1 MTQLRTWFP
10 DAGTPQALRRQIV
23 SRLALAGI
31 LISLI
36 AGAISYA
43 IENRHIETSVF
54 SMVLESAQHFNAP
67 ENRRHLAGDNGPD
80 QSGLKRL
87 LDDSPFLA
95 IRILDPSG
103 RLQAEAWKS
112 APADLRL
119 RVAAHRQPLP
129 EPGASHRDWLQ
140 SNGEEFVQVVIPLA
154 ETPGKPLAYLEGI
167 FPIDARLRQE
177 HDARAISS
185 MLFALFSALVATGL
199 LYPVLMGLMKQSL
212 KLSSTLLDSNI
223 ELIGTLGS
231 AIAKRDSDT
240 DSHNYRVTLYATR
253 LAEILGRPNEE
264 VQDLIVGAFLHD
276 IGKIGIPDAILLKP
290 GHLTESEFLIM
301 KQHVLLGQQ
310 IIANN
315 QWLRKAATVISS
327 HHEKY
332 DGTGY
337 PSGLRGEE
345 IPLPARIFAIVD
357 VFDAL
362 TSERPY
368 KKAFPLEEAKRIVR
382 DGCGKHFDPA
392 IGNAFLKNADR
403 LFDEIGTAPHDDLV
417 ARLRVIIGRHF
428 EQSKYG

>member
-1 MTQLRTWFP
+1 MT
-10 DAGTPQALRRQIV
+10 
-23 SRLALAGI
+23 
-31 LISLI
+31 
-36 AGAISYA
+36 
-43 IENRHIETSVF
+43 
-54 SMVLESAQHFNAP
+54 
-67 ENRRHLAGDNGPD
+67 
-80 QSGLKRL
+80 
-87 LDDSPFLA
+87 
-95 IRILDPSG
+95 
-103 RLQAEAWKS
+103 
-112 APADLRL
+112 
-119 RVAAHRQPLP
+119 
-129 EPGASHRDWLQ
+129 
-140 SNGEEFVQVVIPLA
+140 
-154 ETPGKPLAYLEGI
+154 
-167 FPIDARLRQE
+167 
-177 HDARAISS
+177 
-185 MLFALFSALVATGL
+185 
-199 LYPVLMGLMKQSL
+199 
-212 KLSSTLLDSNI
+212 LSSTLLDSNI
-223 ELIGTLGS
+223 DLIGTLGS

>member
-1 MTQLRTWFP
+1 MTQLRIWFP
-10 DAGTPQALRRQIV
+10 DVGTPQALRRQIV
-23 SRLALAGI
+23 SRLAIAGT

-36 AGAISYA
+36 AGTISYA

-103 RLQAEAWKS
+103 RLQTEVWKA

-119 RVAAHRQPLP
+119 LVAEHRHPLP
-129 EPGASHRDWLQ
+129 ETGSNHRDWLR
-140 SNGEEFVQVVIPLA
+140 SDGDTFVQVVIPLA
-154 ETPGKPLAYLEGI
+154 EAVGKPLAYLEGI
-167 FPIDARLRQE
+167 YPIDARLQQE
-177 HDARAISS
+177 HDVRTRNS
-185 MLFALFSALVATGL
+185 MLFALFSALGATGL
-199 LYPVLMGLMKQSL
+199 LYPVLMGLMKRSL

-290 GHLTESEFLIM
+290 GRLSEDEFSVM
-301 KQHVLLGQQ
+301 KQHVALGQQ

-315 QWLRKAATVISS
+315 QWLRKAATVIGS

-337 PSGLRGEE
+337 PSGLRGDD
-345 IPLPARIFAIVD
+345 IPLAARIFSVVD

-382 DGCGKHFDPA
+382 DGSGKHFDPTIA
-392 IGNAFLKNADR
+392 HAFLENADR
-403 LFDEIGTAPHDDLV
+403 LFDEIGAAPHGDLV
-417 ARLRVIIGRHF
+417 ARLRVVIGRRF
-428 EQSKYG
+428 EHAQYG